1 MGVEDMK
8 KDRKLQTDDMN
19 RLLCRLL
26 WSQLHAFEWFK
37 GIEINIDEL
46 KTRHEISDLYGGWL
60 GETFDILARNNFL
73 EGNGPIYIKKD
84 PTPIDIGMEWQEWQ
98 RQISPFREDPDT
110 KAQIHLI
117 EAMLRGLPEILAGKI
132 PATDIMFPN
141 SSMELVEGIYKNNP
155 VADYFNEILANA
167 VCAYLKFRCEKDPSA
182 RIRIM
187 EIGAGT
193 GGTSVMIFQKIK
205 PYGEHIQEYCYTD
218 ISKAFLLHAEKKYR
232 PDNPYLTYQIFDV
245 EAPVSTQGIKVGEY
259 DIAIAANVLHATKN
273 IHRTLR
279 NIKPVLKKNGLLLLN
294 EISGHSLFSHLTFGL
309 LEGWWRYED
318 AALRIP
324 GSPALLPRTWQ
335 TVLKSEGFPSVLF
348 PSQKAHD
355 LGQQIIV
362 AESDGVV
369 RLPQLKQPRQGTT
382 AQAKNISKT
391 NTEPS
396 ARPKTLTMPNR
407 GNNAEYLLEKATAYV
422 KKLVGETLKI
432 PSQKIDPATPLESY
446 GIDSILVVELANKL
460 GKTLKDI
467 NSTLFFEYQTIDAL
481 VQHLI
486 QTQKDSL
493 INLLGLTE
501 GKLEE
506 EFPGSEKTL
515 TLRETPESLNRGS
528 RRGALTR
535 IPPLGDLETKTS
547 RVREIAII
555 GLSGRY
561 PGANNVNEYWRNLS
575 EGRSCITQIPKER
588 WDWREYYHEEKGRSG
603 SIYTKWGGFITDVDK
618 FDPLFFQI
626 SPKEAEGMDPQERLF
641 IEEAYAS
648 IEDAGYTPATL
659 CHSRRVG
666 VFVGVMN
673 AYYPTGASFWS
684 AANRISYLMNFQG
697 PSMAVD
703 TACSSS
709 LTAVHLALESLSN
722 GTSDCALAGGVN
734 LIIDPRHYLRLTGNR
749 MLSAGNECKAF
760 GDGADGIVDG
770 EGVGAVILKP
780 LTRAI
785 ADGDHIYGILKASMV
800 NAGGKTN
807 GYTVPNPAAQKEVI
821 RAALE
826 KSGVNARTISY
837 LEAHGTGTSLGD
849 PIEISGLTKAFQE
862 YTQDKQFCAIGS
874 VKPNIGH
881 CESAAGIAGLT
892 KVLLQL
898 KNRQIAP
905 SLHSEVLNSNIDF
918 PNTPF
923 VVQQELTE
931 WKRPVVTID
940 GVTREYPRIAG
951 ISSFGAGGSNA
962 HIVIEEYNLESQEQT
977 AITVTPQQPALIIL
991 SAKDEERLKEQAQ
1004 RLLAEIREH
1013 QFSDADLVN
1022 SRFLADM
1029 AYTLQVGREA
1039 MEERLGVITGS
1050 IEELAGKLAAFLAGQ
1065 SGIEDLY
1072 RGRVKGN
1079 QEALTVFTADEDLQ
1093 KAVESW
1099 VNKGKYSKL
1108 LDLWTKG
1115 LVFDWNR
1122 IYGETKPRR
1131 VSLPTYPFAK
1141 ERYWFPE
1148 WKTKVS
1154 GTSDSFIITAL
1165 HPLLQQNTSD
1175 LSEQRYSSLF
1185 TGREFFLKDHI
1196 IMGQRV
1202 LPGVAYLE
1210 MVRAA
1215 VASALNTDA
1224 TNATTFDAASAGRSK
1239 ESNAMIRL
1247 RNVVWSR
1254 PIVVG
1259 EQPAQVHIGLY
1270 PEDDGEI
1277 AYEIYSLTDKDEAEE
1292 LRVHTRT
1299 VYSQGRAALVQKPE
1313 IPLLDLQVIR
1323 AECSQRNL
1331 STAEVYD
1338 LYKAIGVEYGPG
1350 HRGIEMVYTGQGR
1363 VIAKLSLPDSSR
1375 AGARVAETEEQYVL
1389 HPSIMDGALQAAIGM
1404 EAGDGNT
1411 FLTKPSLPFAL
1422 QELEVYNRCTHN
1434 MWAVIEYSKGNM
1446 ASDMVRKL
1454 DIDLCDEQGQVCV
1467 RMKGYSSRTLE
1478 NGIAKAGVATTIKN
1492 IMLEPVWQEQAA
1504 PSPESNSRARKVPE
1518 YTQQLVI
1525 LCELG
1530 EFNPQ
1535 SIENELNGVRVL
1547 NLQTKQQGAERQ
1559 GIGKRFEV
1567 YAVRIFEEIQKI
1579 FEAKPMGKVLV
1590 QVVISRRGEQQL
1602 FAGLSGILKTAGLE
1616 NPKVIGQVIELEA
1629 MEGPEGL
1636 IAKLKE
1642 NSHISAL
1649 HTDASYRPMD
1659 NMVRYQEGK
1668 RMAAGWNEVTVA
1680 SERLAIPWKDG
1691 GVYLITGGAG
1701 GLGRIFAKEIAAR
1714 VKEVTLVLTGRS
1726 SLDGYK
1732 KASFMELELNSVK
1745 VIYRQVDVNDKKA
1758 VIELIASI
1766 GAEFGRLDGIIH
1778 SAGVIR
1784 DNYILKKTKEE
1795 LMEVLAPK
1803 VAGLIN
1809 LDTASENLNMDFMI
1823 LFSSTAGSLGNP
1835 GQVDYATAN
1844 AFMDA
1849 YAEYRNSLVKSG
1861 QRHGKTLSINWPLWQ
1876 EGGMRV
1882 DETVEKMMSQNT
1894 GVVAMRTST
1903 GIQALY
1909 DAIAS
1914 GRNQVMALEGDIRRI
1929 QATFLKQAAVSESE
1943 TTNSSRTMCAPARAQ
1958 EPVTVVNPDQLRE
1971 KVSNYL
1977 KKLLA
1982 PVIKLP
1988 VERIEADTPLE
1999 KYGIDSIMA
2008 MELTNQLEK
2017 TFGSLSK
2024 TLFFEY
2030 QTIRDLGGY
2039 FLETYREQLNQLIG
2053 IGTKEAI
2060 TTNIGTIA
2068 VNEPVMSA
2076 IHSHKGERP
2085 PRSRFTTLQSIQES
2099 KINKPIDIAI
2109 IGVSGRYPQARNLD
2123 EFWENLRDGKDCI
2136 TEIPKDRWDHS
2147 LYYDEDKNKPGKTY
2161 SKWGG
2166 FIAGADQFDPLF
2178 FNISP
2183 REAEFMDPQE
2193 RLFLECVYETLEDA
2207 GYTRQ
2212 SIGDES
2218 PEPGQGS
2225 GIERNVGVYAGVMY
2239 EEYQLYSTQEQVQD
2253 RMIAIPGVSAS
2264 IANRVSYFFNFHG
2277 PSMTVN
2283 TMCSSSLAAIHLA
2296 CQSIRHGGCKAAI
2309 AGGVNVSIHPNKYL
2323 VLGEG
2328 KFASSKG
2335 RCESFGQGGDG
2346 YVPGEGVGAILLK
2359 PLSKAIA
2366 DGDHIYGVI
2375 QGTAINHGG
2384 KTNGYSV
2391 PNPNAQAGVI
2401 GQALQEAGVDPR
2413 TISYIEAHGTG
2424 TSLGDPIEIAGLTK
2438 AFQKTTGDK
2447 QFCAIGS
2454 VKSNIGHCES
2464 AAGIAGVTKV
2474 LLQMK
2479 NRQIVPS
2486 LHSEVLNPNI
2496 DFPNTPFIVQQEL
2509 TEWERPVVTI
2519 AGVSKEYPR
2528 IAGISSFGAGGSN
2541 AHIIIA
2547 EYIPEGQGEPA
2558 ITVTPQQ
2565 PALIILSAKDEER
2578 LKEQV
2583 ARLIAAIREECPTD
2597 ANLADSRFLA
2607 DGCLLADMAYTL
2619 QVGREAIEER
2629 LGVIAGST
2637 GELTEKLAAFLA
2649 GQSGIEDLYHGRVKR
2664 NQDPL
2669 TVFTAD
2675 EDLQNAVESW
2685 LSKGKY
2691 AKLLDLWTQ
2700 GLVFDWNRVYGET
2713 KPRRISLPTYP
2724 FAKESYWIPESAW
2737 APVRATGC
2745 SPLPTLH
2752 PLLHQNTSTLSEQRY
2767 SSTFSGEEFFLAD
2780 HIVKGRKI
2788 LPGVAQLE
2796 MARAAVE
2803 RALGVR
2809 NETLTEIR
2817 LKNIVWVRPI
2827 TMGEG
2832 PVQVHIGLF
2841 PEANGEIAYEIY
2853 SIPDNDD
2860 GDTVIHSQG
2869 SAAWVA
2875 PTSVL
2880 ALDLPAIQAQCN
2892 LKIISNA
2899 EVYNTFKS
2907 LGIEYGP
2914 GQQGLE
2920 EIHIGPGQVLAKL
2933 FLPSTVSNTKNQFGL
2948 HPSIMDSAL
2957 QASLGLAMPPADSN
2971 ENNPSRLSFP
2981 FALQELE
2988 MKNNN
2993 NPAWAFIRASVS
3005 AKSADKLQKLDID
3018 ICDGQGN
3025 VCVRMKGYSSRVL
3038 EGEAD
3043 SVGIPEQIGTIMLHP
3058 DWKKQRITQE
3068 TSAPVYAEQRIFL
3081 CEMEKVSSQEY
3092 VPEDIATAMKGTAR
3106 ISRCLNLQSKQKG
3119 IDKRF
3124 QTYAAKVFEEIQTI
3138 LKDKPTG
3145 NVLIQI
3151 VAPNQGEAQLC
3162 SGLAGLLKTARLE
3175 NPRISGQVIEVDPAE
3190 DISGLIAK
3198 LKENSR
3204 APFDNQIWYQN
3215 NTRYIMNWT
3224 KVEAPK
3230 AEIETLWKDRGVY
3243 LITGGAGGLGLL
3255 FAKEIAQ
3262 KAKDVTLILIGRST
3276 LSDRK
3281 QARLKELKAIGAGV
3295 EYKQVDVTDQ
3305 KEVTNVVE
3313 AIVKEFGGLHGVVH
3327 SAGIIR
3333 DNYIIKKTR
3342 EEFSQVLAPK
3352 VNGLVNL
3359 DEATKDQ
3366 PLDFFITFSSMAGAL
3381 GNAGQADYATAN
3393 AFMDVYAKHRN
3404 LLVASNRRHGRTL
3417 TINWPLWQEG
3427 GMSIDK
3433 EAAKMMKQTT
3443 GMIPMQTRT
3452 GIQALYQAF
3461 DTGKGQLMVAEGDLK
3476 RLQTRLAE
3484 LTLPKEAVNIL
3495 ASGTQTGSANEEDG
3509 LEEKAV
3515 HFFKKL
3521 LSALIKL
3528 PLHKIDADAPME
3540 QYGIDS
3546 VMVMQMTNQL
3556 ETIFGS
3562 LSKTLFFEYQ
3572 TIRKLAGFFLESY
3585 RSQLVHHLGIES
3597 KAAVTSDDNLF
3608 VQPKPYPIRINSHRS
3623 RFAGFGPA
3631 YQGRRNSGALDIAI
3645 IGVSGRYP
3653 QARNLQEFWQN
3664 LRDGRD
3670 CITEIPK
3677 ERWDY
3682 NLYFDEDKNK
3692 PGKTYTKWGG
3702 FLEGADQFDPL
3713 FFNISPR
3720 EAEGMDPQERLFLEC
3735 VYETLEDAGYT
3746 REALSKYQSL
3756 GLEGNVGVFVG
3767 VMYEEYQLYG
3777 AQEQIQGRMIA
3788 LSGNPSSIANR
3799 VSYFCNFHGPSVA
3812 IDTMCSSSLMAIHL
3826 ACQSLQRGGCELA
3839 IAGGVNVS
3847 IHPNKYL
3854 ALGQGKFASSKG
3866 RCESFGEGGDGY
3878 VPGEGVGAVLLKSL
3892 SRAISDG
3899 DQIYGIIK
3907 GTAVNHGGKTNGYTV
3922 PNPNAQASVIGQAIK
3937 EAGINPRAIS
3947 YIEAHGT
3954 GTSLGDPIEITGLTK
3969 AFREYTGDNQ
3979 YCAIGSAKSNIGH
3992 CESAAGIAGVTKVL
4006 LQLKHRQLVPSL
4018 HSQTLNPNIDF
4029 NQTPF
4034 VVQRDLAEWKQ
4045 PIIPES
4051 GESKEYP
4058 RIAGISAFGAGG
4070 SNAHIVIEEYI
4081 SEEPAVPE
4089 NTLSLVQPFI
4099 ILLSAKNEER
4109 LKEKARQLLAAI
4121 QERQFSD
4128 TDLADIAYTL
4138 QIGREAM
4145 EERLGLV
4152 VNTIPELAQ
4161 KLKGFTE
4168 GCEDAID
4175 LFRGNAKR
4183 DNETLTVL
4191 AGDEEISKAIDTWI
4205 NKRKYLKLVNMWSKG
4220 LTIDW
4225 LRLYSDQT
4233 PRRISLP
4240 TYPFTRERYWLPDGD
4255 VRATGGSPLYAPIP
4269 APIHPL
4275 LHGNTSNFLEQRFS
4289 STFTGRE
4296 VFLREFFIN
4305 SQGLIPSMIH
4315 LEMARAAV
4323 IQSAEIFEDVQIG
4336 FQLKNI
4342 IWNQPIVLKDQP
4354 FQVHIG
4360 LYPETNHKIDYE
4372 IFSSGVE
4379 NDPAQTV
4386 VYNQGTAILTP
4397 VTQFPTLDLAKIKA
4411 ECNQKNIH
4419 SQELYQALN
4428 EAGNVYGPGYQTIQ
4442 EIYVNQTQMLVKLSS
4457 ARARAEF
4464 ISDTESKL
4472 LQSLGMM
4479 EAVLQ
4484 AISGL
4489 STELKELHLAVPGTL
4504 REFEVYGKP
4513 KSNMWAL
4520 IRTENG
4526 QPAGSQIFNIDIC
4539 DETGAIWLRMK
4550 GLEVSD
4556 FSGIDNTDSLAV
4568 NPQKELIANT
4578 SEAHELMTFEEVWQE
4593 QSLPDYSKP
4602 GRKTYVCFLSNP
4614 ENQQTVTE
4622 VLSALEE
4629 ETTVIF
4635 ISQGSAFEKLTQQK
4649 YTVAKTDRCS
4659 YDKVFQGIADDYGQL
4674 DAILYLWPFEDSSC
4688 LKEYLGMVFMLQG
4701 VKAAKLT
4708 VDRIQLAAQYQ
4719 NELERCYIE
4728 SWIGFERTLR
4738 LTIPKM
4744 QVAVIYQPNS
4754 EQNVENTMKDW
4765 IQKLWRELQIPKSQN
4780 VFYNAGKRQVCLI
4793 RPTTISPVKQLD
4805 SHLLK
4810 PGGTYLITGG
4820 CGGLGILFA
4829 KHFAN
4834 KINARGRDIKPV
4846 NLILTGRSPI
4856 DAEKQLKIKALED
4869 LGSRVIYVQADAS
4882 DPVAMKTGLSQ
4893 AKDSFGN
4900 INGVIHAAGI
4910 AGATMIFDNDISEF
4924 AKVLAPKINGTLVL
4938 DELLKTEPLDFI
4950 CYFSSTSAI
4959 LGDFGSCDYAV
4970 ANRFL
4975 ISYAHYRNQQQS
4987 TGECQGK
4994 SVVISWPVWKDGGMT
5009 FGDAQNTKMYLKSS
5023 GQRYLETEEGLD
5035 IFDRIMVQS
5044 PFHHIVMAG
5053 QPSQLHRILGLI
5065 EDQPVTPSHIVSN
5078 TFSGN
5083 QTQKRGRRPEMK
5095 GLSIKQCLE
5104 WDLKRFINR
5113 LLKISRDKIDLD
5125 KNLADFGFNSI
5136 GLTQLALQLIK
5147 HYGIDEITP
5156 ALFFMFPTIDKL
5168 VQYFVTQHQAVIEEF
5183 YREELNTTEP
5193 VEPTDLSLAPKPSIV
5208 SKLKRQEGRKLTP
5221 RFLGRDMPSSSI
5233 LEPIAIIGMSGRFPG
5248 ARNIDELWTILVN
5261 GQDMVGEIPKERF
5274 DWRQYYGDPT
5284 EPGKT
5289 NCKWCGCIPGV
5300 SEFEP
5305 LFFEISPKEAETM
5318 DPRQRLLLQEAWRA
5332 LEDAGYGSEQIKR
5345 EKIGMFVG
5353 VEQGD
5358 YQFLTQ
5364 GEGEVTANSN
5374 SILAAR
5380 LAYFLNLSGP
5390 VMAID
5395 TACSSGLVAAYQA
5408 VLSIRAGECDTAIAA
5423 GVNLLLTPT
5432 AFIGMSQS
5440 GMLSE
5445 DGKCFTFDKRANG
5458 LVPGEAVAIVVLKR
5472 LSRAEADGDPIYAVI
5487 KGSGINYDGKT
5498 NGITAPSGVSQAA
5511 LLKEVYE
5518 RNHIN
5523 PEEIEYIIP
5532 HGTGTKLGDPVEI
5545 NALYDAFKDY
5555 SYYSTSRPGTPKVG
5569 YCALTSTKT
5578 NFGHTFAPS
5587 GLVSL
5592 ISMVQAL
5599 RHEIIPASL
5608 HCEQG
5613 NDYINWKESP
5623 FYINKTNKPW
5633 PGSARGTFSED
5644 TAISADRV
5652 RMGAVSAFGMSGT
5665 NVHMVVQSYCNPKT
5679 DFGEKAP
5686 FYLLAFSTKTDEALL
5701 EKAQDMIKVL
5711 EKETNIDLS
5720 QLSYTLLQGR
5730 QHFKHRCAI
5739 VIQDREDA
5747 IHVLKQIA
5755 SKEKI
5760 PNLFQEKVP
5769 LDFTGQKAIAE
5780 YAQDLLKQSQT
5791 LKGNRS
5797 KYQEML
5803 LALAALYCQGYEL
5816 EWNKLFGD
5824 IKPKRIHL
5832 PTYPFTREEYWVRQ
5846 DKQEN
5851 TFNLVK
5857 PQDTPRIDKSFYEQL
5872 LNEVITGKIDT
5883 KVAVSKTRERI
5894 AVSCKGEPK

>member
-141 SSMELVEGIYKNNP
+141 SSMELVEGIYINNP

-898 KNRQIAP
+898 KNRQITP

-977 AITVTPQQPALIIL
+977 AITVTSQQPALIIL

-1093 KAVESW
+1093 KAVKSW
-1099 VNKGKYSKL
+1099 VNKGKYAKL

-1115 LVFDWNR
+1115 MAFDWNKVH
-1122 IYGETKPRR
+1122 GEPKPHR

-1148 WKTKVS
+1148 METRVS
-1154 GTSDSFIITAL
+1154 GKAESMNTIVL
-1165 HPLLQQNTSD
+1165 HPLLQQNNSD
-1175 LSEQRYSSLF
+1175 LWEQRYSSTF
-1185 TGREFFLKDHI
+1185 TGREFFLKDHV

-1210 MVRAA
+1210 MARAA
-1215 VASALNTDA
+1215 VASALNGIA
-1224 TNATTFDAASAGRSK
+1224 FDADVTGSSEDCR
-1239 ESNAMIRL
+1239 AMIRL
-1247 RNVVWSR
+1247 TNVVWIR
-1254 PIVVG
+1254 PIGVG
-1259 EQPAQVHIGLY
+1259 ERPAQVHIGLY
-1270 PEDDGEI
+1270 PEDGVFSEAGAFTEGGAFRKGDGEI
-1277 AYEIYSLTDKDEAEE
+1277 AYEIYSLTNADEAGA
-1292 LRVHTRT
+1292 LPLRT
-1299 VYSQGRAALVQKPE
+1299 VYSQGRAALVEDPAV
-1313 IPLLDLQVIR
+1313 PVLDLRAIR
-1323 AECSQRNL
+1323 AECSQRNF
-1331 STAEVYD
+1331 SAAEVYD
-1338 LYKAIGVEYGPG
+1338 FYKALGVEYGPG
-1350 HRGIEMVYTGQGR
+1350 HRGLEQVYTGQGR
-1363 VIAKLSLPDSSR
+1363 VIAKLSLPEC
-1375 AGARVAETEEQYVL
+1375 VAETEEQYVL
-1389 HPSIMDGALQAAIGM
+1389 HPSIMDAALQASMGM
-1404 EAGDGNT
+1404 IQTGDIDGIVT
-1411 FLTKPSLPFAL
+1411 PKPSLPFAL
-1422 QELEVYNRCTHN
+1422 QELQIYHRCIRH
-1434 MWAVIEYSKGNM
+1434 MWAVIEYSKGDM
-1446 ASDMVRKL
+1446 ASDKLRKL
-1454 DIDLCDEQGQVCV
+1454 DIDLCDEQGEVAV
-1467 RMKGYSSRTLE
+1467 RMKGFSARTLE
-1478 NGIAKAGVATTIKN
+1478 NGITEAGASLTHEGRAIKH
-1492 IMLEPVWQEQAA
+1492 IMLEPVWEEQPA
-1504 PSPESNSRARKVPE
+1504 PSPEGDSYAPKVPE
-1518 YTQQLVI
+1518 YTRRLVF

-1530 EFNPQ
+1530 KFHTE
-1535 SIENELNGVRVL
+1535 SIANELNGARVVP
-1547 NLQTKQQGAERQ
+1547 LQTRQKAIEER
-1559 GIGKRFEV
+1559 FTA
-1567 YAVRIFEEIQKI
+1567 YAARLCEEIREI
-1579 FEAKPMGKVLV
+1579 FAAKPGGKVLV
-1590 QVVISRRGEQQL
+1590 QVVVARQGERQL

-1616 NPKVIGQVIELEA
+1616 NPKVNGQLIELEGI
-1629 MEGPEGL
+1629 EDLEGL
-1636 IAKLKE
+1636 IAKLQE
-1642 NSHISAL
+1642 NSHTSAV
-1649 HTDASYRPMD
+1649 SRPMD
-1659 NMVRYQEGK
+1659 HRVRYQGGK
-1668 RMAAGWNEVTVA
+1668 RLVPGWNEVA
-1680 SERLAIPWKDG
+1680 AAPERTAVPWKDG

-1701 GLGRIFAKEIAAR
+1701 GLGRIFAKEIAAQ
-1714 VKEVTLVLTGRS
+1714 VQGATLVLTGRS
-1726 SLDGYK
+1726 ALGADKQGILG
-1732 KASFMELELNSVK
+1732 ELERGGARAV
-1745 VIYRQVDVNDKKA
+1745 YRQVDVTDKKA
-1758 VIELIASI
+1758 VNELIANI
-1766 GAEFGRLDGIIH
+1766 GGEFGRLDGIIH
-1778 SAGVIR
+1778 SAGIIR
-1784 DNYILKKTKEE
+1784 DNYILKKTSEE
-1795 LMEVLAPK
+1795 LMEVLGPK

-1809 LDTASENLNMDFMI
+1809 LDMATKNLNLDFMI
-1823 LFSSTAGSLGNP
+1823 LSSSIAGSWGNP
-1835 GQVDYATAN
+1835 GQADYATAN

-1849 YAEYRNSLVKSG
+1849 YAAYRNALVSSG
-1861 QRHGKTLSINWPLWQ
+1861 ERHGKTLSINWPLWQ
-1876 EGGMRV
+1876 EGGMRM
-1882 DETVEKMMSQNT
+1882 DETTEKMMGQNT
-1894 GVVAMRTST
+1894 SMVALGTST

-1909 DAIAS
+1909 DAVAS
-1914 GRNQVMALEGDIRRI
+1914 GRDQVMVLAGDIRRI
-1929 QATFLKQAAVSESE
+1929 QAALSKQAVVSESE
-1943 TTNSSRTMCAPARAQ
+1943 TTDSSRRMGARAH
-1958 EPVTVVNPDQLRE
+1958 EPVTVANPDQLSE
-1971 KVSNYL
+1971 KVSHYL

-1982 PVIKLP
+1982 QVIKLP
-1988 VERIEADTPLE
+1988 VEQIEADTPLE
-1999 KYGIDSIMA
+1999 KYGIDSIMV

-2017 TFGSLSK
+2017 TFGPLSK

-2030 QTIRDLGGY
+2030 QTIGELSGY
-2039 FLETYREQLNQLIG
+2039 FLETYREQLMQLIE
-2053 IGTKEAI
+2053 IGTREAI
-2060 TTNIGTIA
+2060 TGNMGTMA
-2068 VNEPVMSA
+2068 VDEPVMPA
-2076 IHSHKGERP
+2076 IHSHKAAHPR
-2085 PRSRFTTLQSIQES
+2085 RSRFSIQHSIQES
-2099 KINKPIDIAI
+2099 KANKPMDIAI
-2109 IGVSGRYPQARNLD
+2109 IGAAGRYPQAANLR
-2123 EFWENLRDGKDCI
+2123 EFWQNLRDGKDCI

-2212 SIGDES
+2212 SIGE
-2218 PEPGQGS
+2218 ENLAKGQGA
-2225 GIERNVGVYAGVMY
+2225 NVGVYAGVMY
-2239 EEYQLYSTQEQVQD
+2239 EEYQLYGAQAQIQD

-2296 CQSIRHGGCKAAI
+2296 CQSIRHGGCEAAI

-2366 DGDHIYGVI
+2366 DGDQIYGVI
-2375 QGTAINHGG
+2375 KGTAINHGG

-2391 PNPNAQAGVI
+2391 PNPNAQAGAI
-2401 GQALQEAGVDPR
+2401 GQAIQEAGVDPR
-2413 TISYIEAHGTG
+2413 TISYIETHGTG
-2424 TSLGDPIEIAGLTK
+2424 TSLGDPIEIAGLAK
-2438 AFQKTTGDK
+2438 AFQKATEDK

-2474 LLQMK
+2474 LMQIK

-2486 LHSEVLNPNI
+2486 LHSETLNPNI
-2496 DFPNTPFIVQQEL
+2496 DFIKTPFIVQQTL

-2519 AGVSKEYPR
+2519 EGVSKEYPR

-2541 AHIIIA
+2541 AHIIIE
-2547 EYIPEGQGEPA
+2547 EYNLESQEQTA

-2583 ARLIAAIREECPTD
+2583 ARLIVAIREGCPTD
-2597 ANLADSRFLA
+2597 TNLANSRF
-2607 DGCLLADMAYTL
+2607 LADMAYTL
-2619 QVGREAIEER
+2619 QVGREAMEER

-2700 GLVFDWNRVYGET
+2700 GLVFDWNRVYGEN

-2724 FAKESYWIPESAW
+2724 FAKESYWIPESAR
-2737 APVRATGC
+2737 APLRVTGY

-2809 NETLTEIR
+2809 NETLMEIR

-2827 TMGEG
+2827 TVGEG

-2869 SAAWVA
+2869 SATWVA

-2892 LKIISNA
+2892 LKIISDA
-2899 EVYNTFKS
+2899 EVYDTFES

-2933 FLPSTVSNTKNQFGL
+2933 SLPSAVSNTRDQFGL

-2957 QASLGLAMPPADSN
+2957 QASLGLAMPLADSN

-2988 MKNNN
+2988 IKNNN
-2993 NPAWAFIRASVS
+2993 HPAWAFIRASVS

-3018 ICDGQGN
+3018 VCDGQGN

-3043 SVGIPEQIGTIMLHP
+3043 SVGIPEQVGTIMLHP

-3068 TSAPVYAEQRIFL
+3068 TSAPEYAEQLIFL
-3081 CEMEKVSSQEY
+3081 CEMEQVSSQES
-3092 VPEDIATAMKGTAR
+3092 VPEDMATAMKGTAR

-3124 QTYAAKVFEEIQTI
+3124 QTYATKVFEEIQII

-3175 NPRISGQVIEVDPAE
+3175 NPRISGQVIEVDPTE
-3190 DISGLIAK
+3190 DIFGLIAK

-3215 NTRYIMNWT
+3215 NTRYIINWT

-3230 AEIETLWKDRGVY
+3230 AETETLWKDRGVY

-3262 KAKDVTLILIGRST
+3262 KAKDVTLILTGRST

-3313 AIVKEFGGLHGVVH
+3313 AIVKEFGGLHGVIH

-3333 DNYIIKKTR
+3333 DNYIIKKTK
-3342 EEFSQVLAPK
+3342 EEFSEVLAPK

-3381 GNAGQADYATAN
+3381 GNEGQADYATAN

-3417 TINWPLWQEG
+3417 TINWSLWQEG

-3433 EAAKMMKQTT
+3433 EAAKMMKQTM

-3461 DTGKGQLMVAEGDLK
+3461 DTGKGQLMVAEGYLK
-3476 RLQTRLAE
+3476 RLQTGLAE

-4081 SEEPAVPE
+4081 SKEPAVPE

-4145 EERLGLV
+4145 EERLGFA
-4152 VNTIPELAQ
+4152 VNTIPELVR
-4161 KLKGFTE
+4161 KLEEFVTG
-4168 GCEDAID
+4168 GEDAVD
-4175 LFRGNAKR
+4175 LFRGNAGGDK
-4183 DNETLTVL
+4183 ETLTVL

-4205 NKRKYLKLVNMWSKG
+4205 DKRKYEKLVNMWTKG
-4220 LTIDW
+4220 LAIDW
-4225 LRLYSDQT
+4225 RRLYSGRT

-4240 TYPFTRERYWLPDGD
+4240 TYPFARESYWVPVIDTDQNNTTAGMG
-4255 VRATGGSPLYAPIP
+4255 A
-4269 APIHPL
+4269 IHPL
-4275 LHGNTSNFLEQRFS
+4275 LHRNTSNFFEQRFS

-4296 VFLREFFIN
+4296 AFLREYAIKSRPIF
-4305 SQGLIPSMIH
+4305 PPMVH
-4315 LEMARAAV
+4315 LEMAQVAV
-4323 IQSAEIFEDVQIG
+4323 LQSAEIFEDEHIG

-4372 IFSSGVE
+4372 IFSSGEE

-4386 VYNQGTAILTP
+4386 VYNKGTAILTP

-4428 EAGNVYGPGYQTIQ
+4428 EAGNVYGPGYQAIQ
-4442 EIYVNQTQMLVKLSS
+4442 EIYVNQDRMVVKLSAAYAGGKS
-4457 ARARAEF
+4457 V
-4464 ISDTESKL
+4464 SDTEAGARASEL
-4472 LQSLGMM
+4472 WQSLWMM

-4484 AISGL
+4484 AISAL
-4489 STELKELHLAVPGTL
+4489 SACSHPAVPLAL

-4513 KSNMWAL
+4513 KSTMWVL
-4520 IRTENG
+4520 IRTEND
-4526 QPAGSQIFNIDIC
+4526 QPADLRIFNIDIC
-4539 DETGAIWLRMK
+4539 DESGAIWLRMN
-4550 GLEVSD
+4550 GLELSD
-4556 FSGIDNTDSLAV
+4556 FSGIDDIGSLAV
-4568 NPQKELIANT
+4568 NPQKELMANT
-4578 SEAHELMTFEEVWQE
+4578 SEAHELMTFEEAWQE
-4593 QSLPDYSKP
+4593 QPLADDAKP
-4602 GRKTYVCFLSNP
+4602 CRKTYVCFLSNP
-4614 ENQQTVTE
+4614 ENQQTVME
-4622 VLSALEE
+4622 VLSALEK

-4635 ISQGSAFEKLTQQK
+4635 ISQGSAFEKITKAK
-4649 YTVAKTDRCS
+4649 YTVVKTDRRS
-4659 YDKVFQGIADDYGQL
+4659 YDKVFQGIADDYGQI

-4688 LKEYLGMVFMLQG
+4688 LKEYSGMVFMLQG

-4754 EQNVENTMKDW
+4754 GQNDANAMRDW
-4765 IQKLWRELQIPKSQN
+4765 IGRLWRELQTPKSQN
-4780 VFYNAGKRQVCLI
+4780 VFYHEGKRQVCLI

-4805 SHLLK
+4805 NHLLK

-4846 NLILTGRSPI
+4846 NLIITGRSPI

-4893 AKDSFGN
+4893 AKESFGN
-4900 INGVIHAAGI
+4900 INGVVHAAGI

-4924 AKVLAPKINGTLVL
+4924 AKVLAPKIKGTLLL

-4975 ISYAHYRNQQQS
+4975 ISYAHYRNQRQS
-4987 TGECQGK
+4987 AGECQGK
-4994 SVVISWPVWKDGGMT
+4994 SVVINWPVWKDGGMT
-5009 FGDAQNTKMYLKSS
+5009 FGDARSTELYLKSS
-5023 GQRYLETEEGLD
+5023 GQRFLETEEGLD

-5044 PFHHIVMAG
+5044 PFQHIVMAG
-5053 QPSQLHRILGLI
+5053 QPSQIHRILALTN
-5065 EDQPVTPSHIVSN
+5065 DQTVTPSN
-5078 TFSGN
+5078 TFRGS
-5083 QTQKRGRRPEMK
+5083 QTPKRGWRPEMK

-5104 WDLKRFINR
+5104 WDLKGFINR

-5136 GLTQLALQLIK
+5136 GLTQLALQLVK
-5147 HYGIDEITP
+5147 QYGIDEITP

-5183 YREELNTTEP
+5183 YREELNPTEP

-5332 LEDAGYGSEQIKR
+5332 LEDAGYGLEQIKR

-5555 SYYSTSRPGTPKVG
+5555 SRPGAPKVG

-5608 HCEQG
+5608 HCEQE

-5633 PGSARGTFSED
+5633 PGAARGAFRDGSAFSED
-5644 TAISADRV
+5644 AAISADRV

-5679 DFGEKAP
+5679 YFGEKAP

-5803 LALAALYCQGYEL
+5803 LALADLYCQGYEL

-5832 PTYPFTREEYWVRQ
+5832 PTYPFARERYWVGRNETETVSGLATPEATRQ
-5846 DKQEN
+5846 TDESLDEI
-5851 TFNLVK
+5851 F
-5857 PQDTPRIDKSFYEQL
+5857 FEQML
-5872 LNEVITGKIDT
+5872 DEVITGRTDT
-5883 KVAVSKTRERI
+5883 AAAASKTRQQLQYPVKEH
-5894 AVSCKGEPK
+5894 KK